1 MTNSNDKAE
10 YYAPTHMHRFVH
22 HYHNLIY
29 IKNYWESI
37 GQIAPEWVQR
47 ELQRADREMQ
57 QLIEEEKAE
66 GGFLHKREETTDEA
80 RTIRQK
86 RY

>member
-1 MTNSNDKAE
+1 MDSNDKAE

-37 GQIAPEWVQR
+37 GQMAPEWVQR
-47 ELQRADREMQ
+47 ELQRAEQEMQ
-57 QLIEEEKAE
+57 QLIAEEKEE
-66 GGFLHKREETTDEA
+66 GGFLHKRKELRDEA
-80 RTIRQK
+80 RPSGKK